1 MGRNRYKIMKN
12 ITFNSPAE
20 KWEETLPLGNGRLG
34 AMVFGIPDREVIQLN
49 EDSIWSG
56 KYVDRNN
63 PAAKEALGEI
73 RRLLDEGRAAEAEE
87 LCLESF
93 SGIPPSQPVYQT
105 AGELH
110 ISFSPEGGFGKPWS
124 GTRGGPLL
132 ADVCKYSRELDTSRA
147 VHSLSFEYN
156 GTIFSRECFIS
167 AAAGLMVLRFSAN
180 GQQGKISFR
189 TYIERGVFY
198 DRKGNIGDNAFI
210 ARDSDIPFCVMM
222 KVIQKGGTLHS
233 RGGFITVE
241 KADEALLFL
250 DIQTG
255 FREKDYTA
263 ACIANL
269 NRAAEKS
276 WEQLLEEHISEH
288 RSWYNR
294 MELELHGN
302 EDTVRY
308 YNFCRYLLISCSRPG
323 TLPANLQGLW
333 NYHFDP
339 PWGSDYTININT
351 QMNYWPAGMCN
362 LLETEEPLFDLLER
376 MYPNGKK
383 TAEIMYGCRG
393 FTAHHNTNIWG
404 DTAPRDYWLPGSYW
418 ALGAA
423 WLVLHIWEHF
433 EYTQNMD
440 FLKKYFYLLKEAC
453 VFFADFLIPG
463 KEANGA
469 GQPYLVVSPSSS
481 PENSY
486 LLNGDTV
493 CLSTGCQ
500 MDNQILR
507 KLFEVAIRSAEL
519 LGIKDTQTQEFC
531 SILERIQKPVIH
543 SNGTIREWLEEYEE
557 AEPGHRHFSHLWALW
572 PGDSITLDE
581 TPELA
586 QAARNTLTTRL
597 AADGGHT
604 GWSRS
609 WLINFY
615 ACLKESEKCL
625 EHLNALFKDFTLPNF
640 LNSHP
645 PFQID
650 GNFGSL
656 SGITL
661 MLLQSRIRYSSNGFN
676 VILDILPAL
685 PQGWASG
692 HLKGVRTKGDL
703 ELDFAWQDGRLT
715 SLVINNKG
723 TATVQAI
730 IRMAGS
736 EQRELVLPPGETLVL
751 L

>member
-1 MGRNRYKIMKN
+1 
-12 ITFNSPAE
+12 
-20 KWEETLPLGNGRLG
+20 
-34 AMVFGIPDREVIQLN
+34 
-49 EDSIWSG
+49 
-56 KYVDRNN
+56 
-63 PAAKEALGEI
+63 
-73 RRLLDEGRAAEAEE
+73 
-87 LCLESF
+87 
-93 SGIPPSQPVYQT
+93 
-105 AGELH
+105 
-110 ISFSPEGGFGKPWS
+110 
-124 GTRGGPLL
+124 
-132 ADVCKYSRELDTSRA
+132 
-147 VHSLSFEYN
+147 
-156 GTIFSRECFIS
+156 
-167 AAAGLMVLRFSAN
+167 
-180 GQQGKISFR
+180 
-189 TYIERGVFY
+189 
-198 DRKGNIGDNAFI
+198 
-210 ARDSDIPFCVMM
+210 
-222 KVIQKGGTLHS
+222 
-233 RGGFITVE
+233 
-241 KADEALLFL
+241 
-250 DIQTG
+250 
-255 FREKDYTA
+255 
-263 ACIANL
+263 
-269 NRAAEKS
+269 
-276 WEQLLEEHISEH
+276 
-288 RSWYNR
+288 
-294 MELELHGN
+294 
-302 EDTVRY
+302 
-308 YNFCRYLLISCSRPG
+308 
-323 TLPANLQGLW
+323 
-333 NYHFDP
+333 
-339 PWGSDYTININT
+339 
-351 QMNYWPAGMCN
+351 
-362 LLETEEPLFDLLER
+362 
-376 MYPNGKK
+376 
-383 TAEIMYGCRG
+383 
-393 FTAHHNTNIWG
+393 
-404 DTAPRDYWLPGSYW
+404 
-418 ALGAA
+418 
-423 WLVLHIWEHF
+423 
-433 EYTQNMD
+433 MD

-463 KEANGA
+463 KEINNA
-469 GQPYLVVSPSSS
+469 GEPYLIVSPSSS

-507 KLFEVAIRSAEL
+507 KLFEAAIRSAEL
-519 LGIKDTQTQEFC
+519 LGVKDVRTQEFC

-615 ACLKESEKCL
+615 ACLKEGEKCL

-661 MLLQSRIRYSSNGFN
+661 MLLQSRIRYNSNRFN

-685 PQGWASG
+685 PQSWSSG
-692 HLKGVRTKGDL
+692 HLKGIRAKGDL

-723 TATVQAI
+723 TAKVQAI

-736 EQRELVLPPGETLVL
+736 EQRKLVLPPGETSVL